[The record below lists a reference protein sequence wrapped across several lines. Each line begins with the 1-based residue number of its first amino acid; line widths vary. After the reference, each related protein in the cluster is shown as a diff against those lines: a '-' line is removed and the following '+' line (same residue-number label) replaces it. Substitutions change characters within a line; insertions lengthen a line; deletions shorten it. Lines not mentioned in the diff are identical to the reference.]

1 MQERME
7 QQLGEEFEGLSSAS
21 GEARCRGIQSAYL
34 SKKACQ
40 LDQGCNWLRHLTAQ
54 KFLGW
59 ARKFGLS
66 EEKAQAAPG
75 HCQVP
80 DMAAADAATSS
91 ATPAASSYMAD
102 AAPSPALSTGCAG
115 GSSGGSS
122 QRKDSASWH
131 SILGDDRPMRG
142 KRNDKSN
149 AACPDAPSAGS
160 WSSWASVSAD
170 FHSESN

>member
-1 MQERME
+1 M
-7 QQLGEEFEGLSSAS
+7 
-21 GEARCRGIQSAYL
+21 
-34 SKKACQ
+34 
-40 LDQGCNWLRHLTAQ
+40 
-54 KFLGW
+54 
-59 ARKFGLS
+59 S

-91 ATPAASSYMAD
+91 ATPGASSYMAD

-149 AACPDAPSAGS
+149 AASPDAPSAGS

-170 FHSESN
+170 FQPESNEAQMPMEHNPGLQLTAQQSPVETVCRALVLAARRRLGTPTCPSCTSSYVAMVAWTMVQEP